1 MVSQPYV
8 TETHNTY
15 VINGNSALFKC
26 EIPSFVT
33 DFVYV
38 EGWVDGDG
46 QEFFAQSGHVNFRR
60 PALHPCSRKANAQ
73 PLRVLHELVLPWIV
87 DRLFITL
94 RNPLTVVTQ
103 NYIMEASN
111 AYVIVGNAALMNC
124 EIPSFVSDL
133 VEVVSWEDEDGTVH
147 TKNSGYGT

>member
-1 MVSQPYV
+1 M
-8 TETHNTY
+8 
-15 VINGNSALFKC
+15 A
-26 EIPSFVT
+26 
-33 DFVYV
+33 
-38 EGWVDGDG
+38 
-46 QEFFAQSGHVNFRR
+46 
-60 PALHPCSRKANAQ
+60 
-73 PLRVLHELVLPWIV
+73 
-87 DRLFITL
+87 RLFITL